1 MATWMDKARGAW
13 RAGPFLLR
21 GLRDGGPTGALRARL
36 RRSWGTIAGEYRR
49 RQPDFRRIT
58 EDSVA
63 LFRYLLTRDAVDL
76 GLGQLSAAS
85 GVAVRGQANR
95 YAVNI
100 ASTRS
105 EPVNV
110 TLAIDIGAINAPA
123 LPDGQSAHV
132 SKRLTALPGASTR
145 VEIEYDWN
153 TKAVF
158 FVRDT
163 PFPPDEIAAAT
174 LDVSARYAVTVTL
187 VDSRGHRLDRL
198 TVYQELTS

>member
-1 MATWMDKARGAW
+1 MDKARGAW
-13 RAGPFLLR
+13 RDGPFPLR
-21 GLRDGGPTGALRARL
+21 GLRDGGPVDALRARL

-105 EPVNV
+105 KPVNV
-110 TLAIDIGAINAPA
+110 TLNVDIGAING
-123 LPDGQSAHV
+123 LPDGQSAHF